1 MEFTE
6 SEFNHA
12 RWNLSSFV
20 CTKAQQMERRF
31 ALSWRPDPRAPE
43 TLPEMQRAYRHCII
57 HATPFPIWDGASD
70 DTIYISANDNY
81 AFRFWHDML
90 HLALYAETI
99 LVDEVE
105 LGHIHVGCVMAQFG
119 MHSLEAAMMRADTI
133 EQSKYE
139 AEHGHFPVNQL
150 AFVKE
155 CVRNM

>member
-1 MEFTE
+1 LKFTQD
-6 SEFNHA
+6 EFNAA
-12 RWNLSSFV
+12 RWRLSSFV
-20 CTKAQQMERRF
+20 QSKALQMAKRF
-31 ALSWRPDPRAPE
+31 ALSYEPMPRAPE

-57 HATPFPIWDGASD
+57 HSTPFPIWEGGSEN
-70 DTIYISANDNY
+70 TIYISASDNY

-139 AEHGHFPVNQL
+139 AEHGHFPVDQL

-155 CVRNM
+155 YVRSM